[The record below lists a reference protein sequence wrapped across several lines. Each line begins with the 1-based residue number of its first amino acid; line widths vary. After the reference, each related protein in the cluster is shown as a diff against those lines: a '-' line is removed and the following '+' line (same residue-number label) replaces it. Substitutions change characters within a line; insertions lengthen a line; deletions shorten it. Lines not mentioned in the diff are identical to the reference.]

1 MAHNTER
8 SKGGKVCWIMDD
20 CTDFTST
27 SDSRWL
33 KFTDREVSRGLVN
46 KLKTCILTFDTE
58 EGELNGMASGFLFLD
73 KMRPNLDRVLKQR
86 KRKRDHKI
94 WAIFR

>member
-1 MAHNTER
+1 MAHSTER
-8 SKGGKVCWIMDD
+8 SKGGKVWWIMDD

-46 KLKTCILTFDTE
+46 KLKTCILTFETE
-58 EGELNGMASGFLFLD
+58 EGELNEMAS
-73 KMRPNLDRVLKQR
+73 DRAE
-86 KRKRDHKI
+86 H
-94 WAIFR
+94 F